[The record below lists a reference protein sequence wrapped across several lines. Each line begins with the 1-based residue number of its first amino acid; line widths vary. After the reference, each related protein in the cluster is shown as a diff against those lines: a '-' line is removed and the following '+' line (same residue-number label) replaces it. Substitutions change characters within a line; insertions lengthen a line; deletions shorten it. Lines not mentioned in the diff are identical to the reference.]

1 MSVKLLIN
9 AGIICACA
17 IIGTAYLSYKSNTS
31 ETVIAA
37 EQSTNTPQQR
47 RTINSVIKSQSQ
59 ISPQRRQSGSTVT
72 LRKDPRNGHFWANA
86 RVNSGRVHFLVD
98 TGATSVALTLND
110 AKKAGLKTRDMTF
123 NVPVSTAGGT
133 NYAAS
138 VSLESVSIGSITLRD
153 VDALVIKDGLN
164 TSLLGMSYLGELQK
178 VEATRDTLFLRL

>member
-1 MSVKLLIN
+1 MFTN
-9 AGIICACA
+9 AIVICVFAA
-17 IIGTAYLSYKSNTS
+17 GGAAYLSHKTNQA
-31 ETVIAA
+31 EALRAEQALEQEKLAA
-37 EQSTNTPQQR
+37 ETAKRVKVATPR
-47 RTINSVIKSQSQ
+47 K
-59 ISPQRRQSGSTVT
+59 SGSTVT

-98 TGATSVALTLND
+98 TGASSVALTLND
-110 AKKAGLKTRDMTF
+110 AKKSGIKTRDLVY

-138 VSLESVSIGSITLRD
+138 IKLKSVSIGSITLRD
-153 VDALVIKDGLN
+153 VDALVIRKGLT